1 MARILTANELRSGH
15 IVKYENELYKVEK
28 YDPSNQPRGGPTTKL
43 VLKNIKTN
51 ALRTLSVDAAL
62 KFEAINV
69 TQEEFEYMYDDGDSI
84 FTIDGQDFPISKVK
98 PGLLELI
105 AQAKKFTVISF
116 DDEIYAIVLPPKA
129 TVTIKATEPVL
140 RGQTARSTYKP
151 ATLSNGWTI
160 QVPVFVEEG
169 DEVIIDTTDVD
180 HPKYDSS
187 PA

>member
-15 IVKYENELYKVEK
+15 IVEYENDLYEVKK
-28 YDPSNQPRGGPTTKL
+28 YDLSNQTRGGTITKL

-51 ALRTLSVDAAL
+51 APRTLSVDAAQ
-62 KFEAINV
+62 KFKVIDV

-84 FTIDGQDFPISKVK
+84 FTINGEDFPLSKVK
-98 PGLLELI
+98 PGLIELI
-105 AQAKKFTVISF
+105 SQARKFTVISF
-116 DDEIYAIVLPPKA
+116 NDEIYTISLPPKA
-129 TVTIKATEPVL
+129 IVKIKATEPVL
-140 RGQTARSTYKP
+140 RGQTAGSAYKP

-160 QVPVFVEEG
+160 QVPLFIEEG

-180 HPKYDSS
+180 NPKYDSR

>member
-1 MARILTANELRSGH
+1 MGRILTANELRSGH

-28 YDPSNQPRGGPTTKL
+28 YDPSNQPRGGLTTKL

-51 ALRTLSVDAAL
+51 ATITLSVDAAL
-62 KFEAINV
+62 KFEAMNV
-69 TQEEFEYMYDDGDSI
+69 TQEEFEYLYDDEDSI
-84 FTIDGQDFPISKVK
+84 FTSDGQDFPLSKVQ

-105 AQAKKFTVISF
+105 SQGRKFTVISF
-116 DDEIYAIVLPPKA
+116 DDEIYAIVLPQKA
-129 TVTIKATEPVL
+129 TVTIKATEPLL

-180 HPKYDSS
+180 NPKYDSK

>member
-1 MARILTANELRSGH
+1 MASILTANELRPGH
-15 IVKYENELYKVEK
+15 IVEYENDIYEVKK
-28 YDPSNQPRGGPTTKL
+28 YDLPTQTRGGTIAKL
-43 VLKNIKTN
+43 VLKNLNTN
-51 ALRTLSVDAAL
+51 AQISVSVDIAQ
-62 KFEAINV
+62 KFKRIDVAH
-69 TQEEFEYMYDDGDSI
+69 EEFEYMYDDGDSI